1 MLMLFISAGMQ
12 KSGSAYFYNVINE
25 IISETGRG
33 KDARK
38 IKNDRNLDDL
48 MKMYNN
54 NIGHLTL
61 AKLIILWRISIQDG
75 IFVVKTHSGPTLP
88 ARILSK
94 LGLLRIVYCF
104 RDPRDVLLSTIDHG
118 KKILDSGE
126 NHTFASMVDFDKAL
140 QNVRAWLGIW
150 KRYADMPEVLTV
162 KYEEMIQDPVTVTK
176 KIEEFLGVSVSPAKR
191 QEILWKFSKDN
202 FDGDRRGMH
211 FNKAKIFRY
220 KTEMTEGQKVK
231 CGAEFG
237 DYLKAMN
244 YDVG

>member
-1 MLMLFISAGMQ
+1 MLIISAGMQ
-12 KSGSAYFYNVINE
+12 KSGSAYFYTVINE
-25 IISETGRG
+25 IIFETGRG

-38 IKNDRNLDDL
+38 IKNNRNLDDL

-54 NIGHLTL
+54 NIGDLTL

-75 IFVVKTHSGPTLP
+75 TFVVKTHSGPTLP

-104 RDPRDVLLSTIDHG
+104 RDPRDVLLSAIDHG

-140 QNVRAWLGIW
+140 QNVRAWLDIW

-176 KIEEFLGVSVSPAKR
+176 KIEEFLGVSVNPAKR

-202 FDGDRRGMH
+202 FDGDRRGIH

-220 KTEMTEGQKVK
+220 KTEMTEGQKIK

-237 DYLKAMN
+237 DYLKAMD